1 MPMPDL
7 ALSINLIVTTTTAP
21 PPELSGWMLPV
32 TAGTAFVCW
41 WLHRRWRAGRW
52 FMSRFTTHEREAA
65 KLARAGYVFLPAA
78 IACTALTTMF
88 ALWSA
93 FGLVG
98 NVWFGYVF
106 LTLAATFLVA
116 AGWTAKEFWRPSKRR
131 APEWARRL

>member
-1 MPMPDL
+1 
-7 ALSINLIVTTTTAP
+7 
-21 PPELSGWMLPV
+21 
-32 TAGTAFVCW
+32 
-41 WLHRRWRAGRW
+41 
-52 FMSRFTTHEREAA
+52 MSRFTTHEREAA
-65 KLARAGYVFLPAA
+65 KLARAGYVCLPAA

-131 APEWARRL
+131 TPEWARRR